1 VAQSNKANTVL
12 LVEDDTA
19 IASVYAA
26 YLEAEGYQVEHVEL
40 GRDALEYLSK
50 QVPDAILLDLKLP
63 DMNGFDI
70 LEHINATQLPTG
82 VIVVTG
88 EASMKTAIDS
98 MKLGARDFV
107 VKPCD
112 KNRLLLTVKNV
123 IETQHLKEIVET
135 YRDEIDRHSFCGF
148 IGSSLTMQAVY
159 RTIESAAKSK
169 ASVFITGESGTGK
182 EVCADA
188 IHRKSERADKPFVAL
203 NCGAIPKDL
212 VESEIFGHVKGA
224 FTGAVQDR
232 TGLAGQANGGTLF
245 LDEIC
250 EMELSLQPKLLRFLQ
265 TGTFQRVGATKT
277 ETVDV
282 RIICATNR
290 NPWTEVSEGRFR
302 EDLYYRLHV
311 LPIELPPL
319 QDRESDI
326 VEIASH
332 FLALYSQEESKLF
345 TSFTPEVELAIQ
357 QFPWPGNVRQL
368 QNVIRNIVVL
378 NEGDIV
384 LPEMLPAP
392 LDMPISPTS
401 NMRISQPRA
410 QSNTQSSGYQNA
422 TTLDEIRHI
431 EDIER
436 EAMQTAIRLC
446 DGNIPEAAVRLGI
459 SAATIYRKRTAW
471 KDDD

>member
-1 VAQSNKANTVL
+1 MAQSNKKHTVL
-12 LVEDDTA
+12 LVEDDLA
-19 IASVYAA
+19 IANVYAA
-26 YLEAEGYQVEHVEL
+26 YLETEGYKVVQVEL
-40 GRDALEYLSK
+40 GRDALEYLSRE
-50 QVPDAILLDLKLP
+50 VPDAILLDLKLP
-63 DMNGFDI
+63 DMNGFEI
-70 LEHINATQLPTG
+70 LEHISTTQLPTG

-88 EASMKTAIDS
+88 EASMKTAVDS

-107 VKPCD
+107 VKPCN
-112 KNRLLLTVKNV
+112 KNRLLLTVQNV
-123 IETQHLKEIVET
+123 IETQQLKKIVET

-159 RTIESAAKSK
+159 RTIESAAKTK
-169 ASVFITGESGTGK
+169 ASVFITGQSGTGK

-188 IHRKSERADKPFVAL
+188 IHRMSERGDKPFVAL

-232 TGLAGQANGGTLF
+232 VGLAGQANGGILF

-250 EMELSLQPKLLRFLQ
+250 EMDLSLQPKLLRFLQ

-290 NPWTEVSEGRFR
+290 DPWTEVSEGRFR

-319 QDRESDI
+319 QMRESDI
-326 VEIASH
+326 VEIANH
-332 FLALYSQEESKLF
+332 FLTLYSNEESK
-345 TSFTPEVELAIQ
+345 SFTRFAPEVELAIQ
-357 QFPWPGNVRQL
+357 QFSWPGNVRQL

-378 NEGDIV
+378 NEGDLV

-392 LDMPISPTS
+392 LDVTTASTS
-401 NMRISQPRA
+401 NMQFSHSQP
-410 QSNTQSSGYQNA
+410 QSSQQSSGYQNA

-446 DGNIPEAAVRLGI
+446 EGNIPEAAVRLGI
-459 SAATIYRKRTAW
+459 SAATIYRKRTSW
-471 KDDD
+471 KDND